1 MHGLPSKTRA
11 PTTAMRRQT
20 PARRAFLKAS
30 GVAIALPQFI
40 SDRKAKADTGTSE
53 LPPRRLVCIGN
64 EFGMYPEA
72 FWPASQSEQYN
83 LTPLLEPL
91 RAHQKDFTL
100 FRNLDHGLK
109 GGHFAVHTFLTGV
122 KASEA
127 RMMYQSR
134 SKGGGAC
141 RCTDSFPIADHWIGN
156 RSSWRLPHELDKNW
170 NTCATH
176 SRSTR
181 TVSTTFPQRAG
192 INQASH
198 AIKT

>member
-1 MHGLPSKTRA
+1 MHGLPSKTTA
-11 PTTAMRRQT
+11 PATAMRRQT

-40 SDRKAKADTGTSE
+40 SDRKAKADTGRSE

-72 FWPASQSEQYN
+72 FWPASQSEQYT

-100 FRNLDHGLK
+100 FRNLDHGVK

-127 RMMYQSR
+127 RMMKEGVSVWIKGRRSMSVHRLGSR
-134 SKGGGAC
+134 
-141 RCTDSFPIADHWIGN
+141 R
-156 RSSWRLPHELDKNW
+156 
-170 NTCATH
+170 
-176 SRSTR
+176 
-181 TVSTTFPQRAG
+181 
-192 INQASH
+192 
-198 AIKT
+198 